1 MVEKEVI
8 KQILK
13 PSIPAFCL
21 YLSCYYCG
29 SFQYVFNF
37 FFVSLFFVLFC
48 SLWLFFFSNLVST
61 IELLKHLHKSR
72 NNFLLDFPLETKLI
86 FSHFPG
92 QELVDTLL
100 LFCLDC
106 ASETP
111 VCLCDALSIFG
122 LRVTE
127 GFTSSVEKFYF
138 SPKSIFI
145 GSLFF
150 LFYLFFC
157 FSLFLFEIL
166 FLFCFVESAFI
177 SLSFPCECL
186 NPYQSSMAITSYVH
200 VSGCDAHTRKS
211 FPNVFDLWRYSSFT
225 LIFIANV
232 LLFFFFL
239 HIPQCVYRISEF

>member
-29 SFQYVFNF
+29 SFRYVFNF

-48 SLWLFFFSNLVST
+48 SLWGFFFSNLVST

-150 LFYLFFC
+150 LFYLFFVFRC
-157 FSLFLFEIL
+157 SYLK
-166 FLFCFVESAFI
+166 FCFYFV
-177 SLSFPCECL
+177 LL
-186 NPYQSSMAITSYVH
+186 
-200 VSGCDAHTRKS
+200 R
-211 FPNVFDLWRYSSFT
+211 
-225 LIFIANV
+225 V
-232 LLFFFFL
+232 LLFHFHFR
-239 HIPQCVYRISEF
+239 VNV